1 MLKRHYLL
9 NKKNK
14 QKGEV
19 EKLVTCIKHHI
30 ETSLK
35 QCNRKSE
42 NQPIELESLK
52 PDFHLKLTQDV
63 RSMIQNFRN
72 VVQEYI
78 KLHNDYCKAK
88 ISEEKAKAKKP
99 KLTEEKLDQ

>member
-1 MLKRHYLL
+1 MAGLLQKSSQEMTFMLKRHYLL

-42 NQPIELESLK
+42 N
-52 PDFHLKLTQDV
+52 
-63 RSMIQNFRN
+63 
-72 VVQEYI
+72 
-78 KLHNDYCKAK
+78 
-88 ISEEKAKAKKP
+88 
-99 KLTEEKLDQ
+99 